1 MKGSSSSKKLPYRT
15 RKKINGLIF
24 ASPFI
29 IGFIAFFLM
38 PLVNTIF
45 YSFNKI
51 GVGETG
57 GMTFEWVGIQN
68 YIDLFATEV
77 TTNSQPMARLFTE
90 ENTNMLI
97 SVPLIVIFSLFMALL
112 ANQKFKG
119 RALVRLIFFLPIIL
133 GIDVVVEMLT
143 MTTGAGESLDTG
155 SSLLSGS
162 YITVF
167 LMRVLNVPRRILF
180 PIMNYVENIFEL
192 ISQAGVQ
199 TLVYLTAL
207 QSISPSLYEVAKM
220 EGATAYETFWKVT
233 IPSIIHITLFV
244 VIYTVVDLFLR
255 SAIAEE
261 AYSFAFTQNKIGIGS
276 ALSVVYI
283 LNVLAVLGIVM
294 LLMGKVV
301 KKNAK

>member
-1 MKGSSSSKKLPYRT
+1 MQGSKKKLPYRT
-15 RKKINGLIF
+15 KKKINGLIF
-24 ASPFI
+24 ASPFL

-38 PLVNTIF
+38 PLINTIY

-51 GVGETG
+51 GVGEQG
-57 GMTFEWVGIQN
+57 GMTFEWIGIQN

-97 SVPLIVIFSLFMALL
+97 SLPLIVIFSLFMALL
-112 ANQKFKG
+112 ANRKFKG
-119 RALVRLIFFLPIIL
+119 RAIVRLIFFLPIIL
-133 GIDVVVEMLT
+133 GIEVVVDMLA
-143 MTTGAGESLDTG
+143 MTTGTGDALDTG
-155 SSLLSGS
+155 SGLLNGS
-162 YITVF
+162 YITIF
-167 LMRVLNVPRRILF
+167 MMQVLNVPRRILF
-180 PIMNYVENIFEL
+180 PIMNYVENIFDL

-244 VIYTVVDLFLR
+244 IIYTVVELFLG
-255 SAIAEE
+255 SAIAQE

-283 LNVLAVLGIVM
+283 FNVLAVLGLVM

>member
-1 MKGSSSSKKLPYRT
+1 MKITAKRLSYRT
-15 RKKINGLIF
+15 KRKINGMIF
-24 ASPFI
+24 AAPFL

-38 PLVNTIF
+38 PLVNTIY
-45 YSFNKI
+45 YSFNKV
-51 GVGETG
+51 GVGDKG
-57 GMTFEWVGIQN
+57 GMTFEWVGLQN
-68 YIDLFATEV
+68 YVDLFTAEV
-77 TTNSQPMARLFTE
+77 TTTSQTMARLFTE
-90 ENTNMLI
+90 QNLNMLL
-97 SVPLIVIFSLFMALL
+97 SVPLIVVFSLFMALL

-119 RALVRLIFFLPIIL
+119 RAIVRLLFFLPIIL

-143 MTTGAGESLDTG
+143 MTTGVESLDTG

-162 YITVF
+162 YVTLFMV
-167 LMRVLNVPRRILF
+167 RVLSVPRRILY

-244 VIYTVVDLFLR
+244 VVYTVVDLFLR
-255 SAIAEE
+255 SPIAEE
-261 AYSFAFTQNKIGIGS
+261 AYAFAFTQSKIGVGS

-283 LNVLAVLGIVM
+283 LNVIVALGIVV
-294 LLMGKVV
+294 LLLGKVV

>member
-1 MKGSSSSKKLPYRT
+1 MSKTGKGISYRT
-15 RKKINGLIF
+15 KRKINGFIF
-24 ASPFI
+24 VLPFV
-29 IGFIAFFLM
+29 IGFITFFLM
-38 PLVNTIF
+38 PLANTVY

-51 GVGETG
+51 GVADQG
-57 GMTFEWVGIQN
+57 GMTFEWVGIKN
-68 YIDLFATEV
+68 YIDLFTTEV
-77 TTNSQPMARLFTE
+77 TTDSQTMARLFTE
-90 ENTNMLI
+90 QNLHMLL

-119 RALVRLIFFLPIIL
+119 RAIVRLLFFLPIIL
-133 GIDVVVEMLT
+133 GIDVVVDMLT
-143 MTTGAGESLDTG
+143 MTTGTESLDTG
-155 SSLLSGS
+155 SNLLSGS
-162 YITVF
+162 YVTLF
-167 LMRVLNVPRRILF
+167 LVRVLNVPRRILY
-180 PIMNYVENIFEL
+180 PIMNYVSNIFEL

-233 IPSIIHITLFV
+233 IPSIIHITFFM
-244 VIYTVVDLFLR
+244 VIYTVVDIFLS

-261 AYSFAFTQNKIGIGS
+261 AYNFAFTQSKIGVGS

-283 LNVLAVLGIVM
+283 LNVVLVLLLVF

>member
-1 MKGSSSSKKLPYRT
+1 MKITAKRLSYRT
-15 RKKINGLIF
+15 KRKINGMIF
-24 ASPFI
+24 AAPFL

-38 PLVNTIF
+38 PLVNTIY
-45 YSFNKI
+45 YSFNKV
-51 GVGETG
+51 GVGDKG
-57 GMTFEWVGIQN
+57 GMTFEWVGLQN
-68 YIDLFATEV
+68 YVDLFTAEV
-77 TTNSQPMARLFTE
+77 TTSSQTMARLFTE
-90 ENTNMLI
+90 QNLNMLL
-97 SVPLIVIFSLFMALL
+97 SVPLIVVFSLFMALL

-119 RALVRLIFFLPIIL
+119 RAIVRLLFFLPIIL

-143 MTTGAGESLDTG
+143 MTTGVESLDTG

-162 YITVF
+162 YVTLFMV
-167 LMRVLNVPRRILF
+167 RVLSVPRRILY

-244 VIYTVVDLFLR
+244 VVYTVVDLFLR
-255 SAIAEE
+255 SPIAEE
-261 AYSFAFTQNKIGIGS
+261 AYAFAFTQSKIGVGS

-283 LNVLAVLGIVM
+283 LNVIVALGIVV
-294 LLMGKVV
+294 LLLGKVV